1 MTPDSSSHDLL
12 VEYTLGAL
20 GPTEQRVFE
29 EHLISCAECRDAVDR
44 TTMLV
49 LMLESQYPQTSA
61 GLPAAP
67 QPTKGTKLPTAW
79 LVRAGIL
86 IAGIAAGLLVGVSI
100 AHTSATTTKP
110 TDIIAMS
117 AGQSGVD
124 GSLALYRKPW
134 GTQVHATFVNLPTTG
149 KIQMVVAT
157 HSGRVTTTWLGTNRS
172 KIALDAALPYTPN
185 AVDWI
190 GVYGD
195 HGDLIDSWQR

>member
-20 GPTEQRVFE
+20 GPTKQRAFE
-29 EHLISCAECRDAVDR
+29 EHLITCDECRDAVDR

-49 LMLESQYPQTSA
+49 LTLESQYPQTSP
-61 GLPAAP
+61 GPPAPP
-67 QPTKGTKLPTAW
+67 QPTKVTKLPTVW
-79 LVRAGIL
+79 LARAGIL

-100 AHTSATTTKP
+100 AHTPATTAKP
-110 TDIIAMS
+110 TDVIAMS
-117 AGQSGVD
+117 SNQTGVN

-134 GTQVHATFVNLPTTG
+134 GTQVHATFANLPTTG

-157 HSGRVTTTWLGTNRS
+157 HSGRVTTTWRGTNRS
-172 KIALDAALPYTPN
+172 KIALDAALPYAPN
-185 AVDWI
+185 AIDWI

>member
-20 GPTEQRVFE
+20 GPTEQRAFE
-29 EHLISCAECRDAVDR
+29 EHLITCDECRDAVDR

-49 LMLESQYPQTSA
+49 LTLESQYPQTSP
-61 GLPAAP
+61 GPPAPP
-67 QPTKGTKLPTAW
+67 QPTKVAKLPTAW
-79 LVRAGIL
+79 LARAGIL

-100 AHTSATTTKP
+100 AHTPATTAKP
-110 TDIIAMS
+110 TDVIAMS
-117 AGQSGVD
+117 SNQTGVN

-134 GTQVHATFVNLPTTG
+134 GTQVHATFANLPTTG

-157 HSGRVTTTWLGTNRS
+157 HSGRVTTTWRGTNRS
-172 KIALDAALPYTPN
+172 KIALDAALPYAPN
-185 AVDWI
+185 AIDWI